1 MNTMFDWSG
10 IFSTA
15 RIITVDD
22 SIVRQKVTCHSS
34 KSIGDYRSPFER
46 DYGRVVYSS
55 LFRRLAGKTQILPET
70 GIDHVRNRLTHSI
83 EVSNIAGSILRE
95 VDRILV
101 AKRGLRLHRLDD
113 AYWVVRTAGLA
124 HDIGNPPYGHA
135 GEKAI
140 REWGE
145 RYFKK
150 HPEFRMVAADF
161 VHFDGNAQSFR
172 LLSRNDLGV
181 SDDVCLTATSLAAIV
196 KYPYSVGDRRAR
208 GGKFNAFKTEVDIL
222 DAVMS
227 QMNLGDTNG
236 YFRRHPL
243 SFVLEAADDT
253 SYNLSDLED
262 AVYMGIITQEV
273 KNGLFQELLQ
283 RNSKPRKISMSRSAM
298 QSAVATVLIKGY
310 AQAFVNSMED
320 VFTNRLFDGHALEA
334 ALPKN
339 IREWLSEV
347 DAIREQIVSDL
358 SVKGAEESGARLIKK
373 MLDEMAKIV
382 SYVGQGED
390 SKPEKRVLTLVKQT
404 FGEEFFRVNRDRPKE
419 WWLHAILDYVS
430 GMTDA
435 YLQKLGRSGASRG

>member
-1 MNTMFDWSG
+1 M
-10 IFSTA
+10 
-15 RIITVDD
+15 
-22 SIVRQKVTCHSS
+22 
-34 KSIGDYRSPFER
+34 
-46 DYGRVVYSS
+46 
-55 LFRRLAGKTQILPET
+55 L
-70 GIDHVRNRLTHSI
+70 
-83 EVSNIAGSILRE
+83 
-95 VDRILV
+95 
-101 AKRGLRLHRLDD
+101 
-113 AYWVVRTAGLA
+113 
-124 HDIGNPPYGHA
+124 
-135 GEKAI
+135 
-140 REWGE
+140 
-145 RYFKK
+145 
-150 HPEFRMVAADF
+150 
-161 VHFDGNAQSFR
+161 
-172 LLSRNDLGV
+172 
-181 SDDVCLTATSLAAIV
+181 
-196 KYPYSVGDRRAR
+196 
-208 GGKFNAFKTEVDIL
+208 
-222 DAVMS
+222 
-227 QMNLGDTNG
+227 
-236 YFRRHPL
+236 
-243 SFVLEAADDT
+243 
-253 SYNLSDLED
+253 YNLSDLED